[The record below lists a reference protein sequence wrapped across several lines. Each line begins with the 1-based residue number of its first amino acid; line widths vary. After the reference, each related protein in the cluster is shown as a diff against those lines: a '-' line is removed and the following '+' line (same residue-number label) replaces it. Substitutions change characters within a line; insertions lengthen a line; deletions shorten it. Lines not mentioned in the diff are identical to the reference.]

1 MVGKQTRRIRLAVV
15 LCSLVLSA
23 ACGKNRTPT
32 SPSAASTSTPS
43 ATQVGI
49 NAQGIAI
56 DGAYTMNVGERLQV
70 SAMVTMSDGAR
81 EDRTS
86 TATWSSENAA
96 VVSVASGLITAVSAG
111 QSVVTARYESVL
123 ARLTVT
129 VRGGSGGG
137 DGGSGGGGGT
147 GGGGGGGNG
156 PTVER
161 LQIEGVSSVA
171 VGGSGAVAA
180 VAFFTDGSRETV
192 TNQTV
197 WSVAPSDVA
206 VVSSGQLHGLRPGA
220 ATVTG
225 AFQGLSGSFNTT
237 VSATAL
243 SVTSVAVSGT
253 QTVGVG
259 NTSQLVATATLSD
272 GSQMSATTL
281 AQWES
286 SNPGVATVAD
296 GLVRGVTAGSAVI
309 TARVAGVAG
318 QATMTVTTSGGGTPT
333 VTGLTLSGDASVVAG
348 QTLQLT
354 ATASF
359 SNGTQQ
365 NVNATA
371 SWTSSSPSTAG
382 VAAGLVTGNAAGST
396 TITAT
401 YQGQSA
407 TRQVTVT
414 AGGGGTPT
422 VTGLTLSGNTS
433 VVTGQSVQ
441 LTATAQLSN
450 GTQQNVTASASW
462 SSSGSGASVAGGLV
476 TGNAAGSVTITAT
489 YQGQSATRQVTVSAT
504 PISVVSISVTGNL
517 SVGIGVSSQ
526 LTVRATM
533 SNGTVVDVTGQ
544 AAYQSSN
551 PLFVSVNANGQIT
564 GLLAGLAN
572 ITATY
577 QGVSATVQVTI
588 TVSLPVVNSLTING
602 ASSVRVLQLLNLS
615 AVANMSDGTQQTV
628 TQSCQWSSSN
638 LGILDF
644 VTNGVLRA
652 LIVGNVDVTVAY
664 QGKTAQKTIAVT
676 LF

>member
-86 TATWSSENAA
+86 TATWSSDNGA

-129 VRGGSGGG
+129 VRGGNGGG
-137 DGGSGGGGGT
+137 EGGSGGGGT

-225 AFQGLSGSFNTT
+225 SFQGLSGSFNTT

-286 SNPGVATVAD
+286 GNPGVATVAD
-296 GLVRGVTAGSAVI
+296 GLVRGVAAGSAVI

-318 QATMTVTTSGGGTPT
+318 QATMTVTTGGGGTPT
-333 VTGLTLSGDASVVAG
+333 VTGLTISGDGSVVAG

-371 SWTSSSPSTAG
+371 SWNSSSPGTAG
-382 VAAGLVTGNAAGST
+382 VAGGLVSGNAAGST

-401 YQGQSA
+401 YQGQTASK
-407 TRQVTVT
+407 QVTVT
-414 AGGGGTPT
+414 GSGGGTPT
-422 VTGLTLSGNTS
+422 VTGLTLSGDAS
-433 VVTGQSVQ
+433 VVVGQSVQ

-462 SSSGSGASVAGGLV
+462 SSSGSSASVAGGLV

-517 SVGIGVSSQ
+517 SVGVGLSSQ

-533 SNGTVVDVTGQ
+533 SNGTIIDVTGQ

-551 PLFVSVNANGQIT
+551 SLFVSVNASGQIT

-577 QGVSATVQVTI
+577 QGVSASVQVTI
-588 TVSLPVVNSLTING
+588 TVTLPVVNSLTING

-615 AVANMSDGTQQTV
+615 AVANMSDGSQQTV
-628 TQSCQWSSSN
+628 TNSCQWSSSN
-638 LGILDF
+638 LGILEF
-644 VTNGVLRA
+644 LTNGVLRA
-652 LIVGNVDVTVAY
+652 LVVGNVDVTVAY